1 MDQDLDWALV
11 QIFLAVAEGGS
22 LSAAARSLGQSQPT
36 LGRQVKRLEDRLGL
50 ALFERHARGLELS
63 EAGRRLLPAAREMA
77 EAMGRM
83 RLAAAGQDGALQG
96 RVRITASEVVA
107 HHLLPPLIA
116 QMREDLPQV
125 GIDLVPSDTTG
136 NLLFREADIAL
147 RMYRPRQLDL
157 VVQHLGDLPV
167 GAFAAKRYV
176 ARRGRP
182 ASAEDLR
189 DHDLVGYDRSEL
201 MLRAMRGLGLEMQA
215 TDFALRCDSQVAY
228 WELVRAGCGVGFMQC
243 GVARR
248 DPLVEELE
256 IGVEIPPLPV
266 WIAAHEAIR
275 PVPRVAAVWSRLVA
289 GLGALTG

>member
-77 EAMGRM
+77 GAMGRM

-116 QMREDLPQV
+116 QMRTELPQV
-125 GIDLVPSDTTG
+125 GIDLVPSDTTE

-157 VVQHLGDLPV
+157 VAQHLGDLPV
-167 GAFAAKRYV
+167 GAFAAKSYV

-182 ASAEDLR
+182 GSAAELK

-201 MLRAMRGLGLEMQA
+201 MLRAMRALGLEMQS